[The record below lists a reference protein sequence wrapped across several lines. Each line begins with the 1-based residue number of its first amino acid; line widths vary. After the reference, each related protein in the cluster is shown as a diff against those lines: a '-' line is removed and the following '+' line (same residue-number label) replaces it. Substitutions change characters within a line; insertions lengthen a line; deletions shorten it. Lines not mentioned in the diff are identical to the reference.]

1 MRANARPFKR
11 DLKPYIA
18 VFSALVMIGIAV
30 QDASAAGNNVHV
42 THSSGVVVLLVGGG
56 ADGADGIDGADG
68 TNGTNGT
75 NGIDGIDGA
84 KGDDGKQ
91 GKRGKR
97 GKQGKAGTQGTQGA
111 DGVNGTDGSNGS
123 TGVSGV
129 DGVAGSDGSAGEAG
143 VAGLNGISGLSLTA
157 ALNSFDVAGVGVGVS
172 GNSTGYEVSI
182 GIGTTFSTQ
191 GHMIMGVTHEVNTDR
206 TIGTVGLGWSF

>member
-1 MRANARPFKR
+1 MRANMRANARPFKR

-42 THSSGVVVLLVGGG
+42 THSSGVVVLLGGGGADG
-56 ADGADGIDGADG
+56 ADGADGIDGIDGTDG
-68 TNGTNGT
+68 TNG
-75 NGIDGIDGA
+75 
-84 KGDDGKQ
+84 KR

-97 GKQGKAGTQGTQGA
+97 GKQGKAGTQGA
-111 DGVNGTDGSNGS
+111 DGVKGTDGSNGS

-129 DGVAGSDGSAGEAG
+129 DGVAGSDGTTGEAG

-172 GNSTGYEVSI
+172 GNSAGYEVSI

>member
-1 MRANARPFKR
+1 MRANMRANARPFKR

-42 THSSGVVVLLVGGG
+42 THSSGVVVLLGGGGADG
-56 ADGADGIDGADG
+56 ADGADGIDG
-68 TNGTNGT
+68 
-75 NGIDGIDGA
+75 IDGIDG
-84 KGDDGKQ
+84 
-91 GKRGKR
+91 
-97 GKQGKAGTQGTQGA
+97 
-111 DGVNGTDGSNGS
+111 TDGM
-123 TGVSGV
+123 
-129 DGVAGSDGSAGEAG
+129 D
-143 VAGLNGISGLSLTA
+143 GISGISLTA

-172 GNSTGYEVSI
+172 GNSDGYEVSI

>member
-42 THSSGVVVLLVGGG
+42 THSSGVVVLLGGGG
-56 ADGADGIDGADG
+56 ADGADGIDG
-68 TNGTNGT
+68 
-75 NGIDGIDGA
+75 IDGIDGT
-84 KGDDGKQ
+84 DGTNGKR

-97 GKQGKAGTQGTQGA
+97 GKQGKAGTQGA
-111 DGVNGTDGSNGS
+111 DGVKGTDGSNGIDG
-123 TGVSGV
+123 TGGM
-129 DGVAGSDGSAGEAG
+129 D
-143 VAGLNGISGLSLTA
+143 GISGISLTA

-172 GNSTGYEVSI
+172 GNSDGYEVSI
-182 GIGTTFSTQ
+182 GIGTTFRTQ
-191 GHMIMGVTHEVNTDR
+191 GHMIMGVTHEATTDR